1 MTTPLPQTPEE
12 RDFVSLVILK
22 SKQERFD
29 YALSDMMCW
38 LDGFI
43 AAGGQYKPETQEVLR
58 DLHGTVKRAY
68 DTIPNQPNKWSGDRA
83 REVRN
88 LAIQSIGAKSVV
100 AQQKLK
106 EIRLIAEAVI
116 DEENRGQK

>member
-1 MTTPLPQTPEE
+1 MSE
-12 RDFVSLVILK
+12 FVSLTLPK
-22 SKQERFD
+22 EKHERFD
-29 YALSDMMCW
+29 NALSDIMCW

-43 AAGGQYKPETQEVLR
+43 AAGGNYRPETQEVLR
-58 DLHGTVKRAY
+58 DIHGTIKRAY
-68 DTIPNQPNKWSGDRA
+68 NTTPPATNKWSGDRA

-88 LAIQSIGAKSVV
+88 LAIQSIGAKREV

-116 DEENRGQK
+116 DEENRGQQ